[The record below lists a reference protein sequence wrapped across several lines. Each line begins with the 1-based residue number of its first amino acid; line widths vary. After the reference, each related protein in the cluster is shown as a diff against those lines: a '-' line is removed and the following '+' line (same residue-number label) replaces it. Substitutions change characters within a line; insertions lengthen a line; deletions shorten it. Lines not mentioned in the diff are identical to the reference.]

1 MNWKQN
7 LQFTIILKHKE
18 LREVLDKLEK
28 YIGYFFTTYTIY

>member
-28 YIGYFFTTYTIY
+28 LDIF